1 MLQVIHQRNTA
12 PRASS
17 IYCRWIQEN
26 RGEGARLVAV
36 WIDSEMR
43 CFEREAPRD
52 LKTEAAPQGAL
63 EDPGGVAVLSSRGNV
78 QNRKRM
84 K

>member
-1 MLQVIHQRNTA
+1 MLQIIHRKNTA

-26 RGEGARLVAV
+26 RGEGSRLVAV

-43 CFEREAPRD
+43 CFEREAARD

-63 EDPGGVAVLSSRGNV
+63 EDPGGVPVLGSLGKT
-78 QNRKRM
+78 RKTENE
-84 K
+84 